1 MVPPCFAGDS
11 HRPAFR
17 GRQRPALC
25 NGRTRQEPTGRPQR
39 DMRRGLRFGS
49 AALECHS
56 LGSSAAFP
64 ATAALWDS
72 VSWLLFSVIADE
84 YVVAVYYTTEPG

>member
-11 HRPAFR
+11 HRSAFG
-17 GRQRPALC
+17 GRQRPALY
-25 NGRTRQEPTGRPQR
+25 NGRTRQEPTGRSQR
-39 DMRRGLRFGS
+39 ELRFDS
-49 AALECHS
+49 AALECLS

-72 VSWLLFSVIADE
+72 ISWLLFSIIADE
-84 YVVAVYYTTEPG
+84 YVVAIYYNTEPR